1 MTSVPRTARAA
12 ALAPFGVRSFRF
24 QWPADLATSWAFEM
38 EVLILGWYVLATTG
52 SVQQLVVFGALAWL
66 GALFSPFFGVLGDR
80 LGHRTLLCATRG
92 VYALLAALLTVL
104 TTSGALAPWH
114 VFAIAAIAGLMKPS
128 DMVMRHAL
136 VAQTMRSDMLLGALA
151 ISRTTS
157 DTARVAGAI
166 AGTGGVALIGMGPAY
181 AVVTA
186 MYVTAFILSL
196 GVAGTRP
203 RARGAA
209 SGAAEAHPVA
219 DLKQA
224 FVYVWHSPELLGAF
238 SVAFLV
244 NLLAF
249 PFFLGLLPYVAKDVY
264 AIGQSGLGYLA
275 GAFAAGAL
283 AGSLVVGANR
293 LPLRAARAML
303 LGGAAWFVAIL
314 AFGQTRTLGPGLALL
329 FIAGFVQS
337 FCLTPLAAVMLRA
350 SADEMRGRVMGMR
363 ILAVWGLPLGLLA
376 AGPIIA
382 RFGFAATTF
391 LYAGLGLVA
400 MVAIGYGWR
409 GALWHRRAP
418 ANERT

>member
-1 MTSVPRTARAA
+1 MTSVSRAARASA
-12 ALAPFGVRSFRF
+12 FAPFGVRSFRF

-38 EVLILGWYVLATTG
+38 EALILGWYVLATTG
-52 SVQQLVVFGALAWL
+52 SVQQLVAFGALAWL
-66 GALFSPFFGVLGDR
+66 GSLFSPFFGVWGDR
-80 LGHRTLLCATRG
+80 LGHRTLLCVTRG

-104 TTSGALAPWH
+104 TLGGALAPWH
-114 VFAIAAIAGLMKPS
+114 VFAIAAVAGLMKPS

-136 VAQTMRSDMLLGALA
+136 VGQTMRSEMLLGALG

-196 GVAGTRP
+196 GVARGRP
-203 RARGAA
+203 RARGT
-209 SGAAEAHPVA
+209 AEPHPIA

-224 FVYVWHSPELLGAF
+224 FAYVWHKPELLGAF

-249 PFFLGLLPYVAKDVY
+249 PFFLGLLPYVARDVY
-264 AIGQSGLGYLA
+264 SIGQSGLGYLA
-275 GAFAAGAL
+275 GAFASGAL

-314 AFGQTRTLGPGLALL
+314 LFGQTSSLALGLALL
-329 FIAGFVQS
+329 FVAGFVQS
-337 FCLTPLAAVMLRA
+337 FCLTPLAAVMLR
-350 SADEMRGRVMGMR
+350 SSDDEMRGRVMGMR
-363 ILAVWGLPLGLLA
+363 MLAIWGLPLGLLA

-382 RFGFAATTF
+382 RFGFATATV
-391 LYAGLGLVA
+391 LYAGLGLA
-400 MVAIGYGWR
+400 ATFAIAYGWR
-409 GALWHRRAP
+409 RALWHRAAA
-418 ANERT
+418 ANAQS

>member
-92 VYALLAALLTVL
+92 VYALLAALLTAL
-104 TTSGALAPWH
+104 TMSGALAPWH

-136 VAQTMRSDMLLGALA
+136 VAQTMRSDMLLGALG

-186 MYVTAFILSL
+186 MYVAAFILSL
-196 GVAGTRP
+196 GVAGVRP
-203 RARGAA
+203 RARGAM

-224 FVYVWHSPELLGAF
+224 FAYVWHSPELLGAF

-283 AGSLVVGANR
+283 AGSHVVGANR

-303 LGGAAWFVAIL
+303 LGAAAWFVAIL
-314 AFGQTRTLGPGLALL
+314 LFGQTSSLALVLALL

-337 FCLTPLAAVMLRA
+337 FCLTPLAAVMLRS

-382 RFGFAATTF
+382 RFGYSATTL
-391 LYAGLGLVA
+391 LYAALGLVA
-400 MVAIGYGWR
+400 TLAIGYGWR
-409 GALWHRRAP
+409 HALWHRSAA
-418 ANERT
+418 ANAA